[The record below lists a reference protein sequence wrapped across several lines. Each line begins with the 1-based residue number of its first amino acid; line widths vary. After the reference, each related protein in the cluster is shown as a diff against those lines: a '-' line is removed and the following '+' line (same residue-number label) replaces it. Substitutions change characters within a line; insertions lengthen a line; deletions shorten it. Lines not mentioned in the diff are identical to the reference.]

1 MKRQT
6 IGRNKPCPCGSG
18 KKYKNCCY
26 GKNTDSKVSKYH
38 ILPDYDKIDYN
49 NPILNDNFFKSN
61 TVQEISAPRF
71 LYSTLLMPEA
81 ESIAT
86 QISKRF
92 INRGE
97 EERKTIEA
105 AEDVNTLINIMD
117 QKPDSLNHVKLVKKL
132 LQFKEVSIPLILEE
146 LKKPKNNEFIEIS
159 VKIIHGSGKNY
170 SNEILEIIKYYQ
182 RDPYAV
188 FQLCMLLGFSE
199 NKKSAKVLWDYF
211 HFFKEHFKNE
221 AYCDGPLLGLI
232 EMRERKKEKLFRNR
246 YNKKN
251 ITSASS

>member
-97 EERKTIEA
+97 EERKTIEV
-105 AEDVNTLINIMD
+105 AEDVNTLIDIMD
-117 QKPDSLNHVKLVKKL
+117 QRPDSLNHVKLIKKL